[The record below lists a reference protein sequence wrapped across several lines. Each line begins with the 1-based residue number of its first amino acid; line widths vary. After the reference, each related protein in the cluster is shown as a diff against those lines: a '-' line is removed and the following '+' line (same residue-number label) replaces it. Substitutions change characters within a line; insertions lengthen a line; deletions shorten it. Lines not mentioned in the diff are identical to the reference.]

1 MAHYERSAP
10 SRIFY
15 GWWIAAAFS
24 FIVFLSTGIRF
35 AVGPFLKPVVSDL
48 GLDRGTFSLVISLS
62 LFLYGAFMPLV
73 GPLADRWG
81 SRLVFGIGAVVMAAS
96 LVLTGTMT
104 SLWQF
109 ALYYGVLGALGLAAT
124 GQVVALATLTRW
136 FARRRGT
143 AVSLL
148 SVASMAGMS
157 LLVPIIMWC
166 ILHVGWRASYMIL
179 GVASLLVT
187 LPLSIWVLRT
197 LRRISGSI
205 PTAACRNRW
214 RRAGRRWSSAP
225 QRLTRSGRRPSG
237 RWAAAFSPAAFR

>member
-1 MAHYERSAP
+1 MAHYEGSAP

-24 FIVFLSTGIRF
+24 LIIFLSTGIRF

-81 SRLVFGIGAVVMAAS
+81 SRLVCGIGAVVMAAS

-157 LLVPIIMWC
+157 LLVPIIS
-166 ILHVGWRASYMIL
+166 GASSTSA
-179 GVASLLVT
+179 GG
-187 LPLSIWVLRT
+187 R
-197 LRRISGSI
+197 
-205 PTAACRNRW
+205 PT
-214 RRAGRRWSSAP
+214 
-225 QRLTRSGRRPSG
+225 
-237 RWAAAFSPAAFR
+237 